1 MIKILQKLIKKS
13 AAKIYFF
20 SVIFLVIS
28 SCKVGPDFKPPE
40 TKILKEDNF
49 LNAKIIENEKPMAN
63 WWKRIDDEL
72 LNNYVD
78 RLLKENLDLKAA
90 FQRLIQ
96 AKETAKMQ
104 TGSYFPE
111 IGLSN
116 NVTRSVFPGNV
127 FAPNLPSDSVY
138 RTIYK
143 NQITASWEPDLF
155 GRLRRISEGA
165 KSNYEASKYDLE
177 ALKHSLIAQVVNSR
191 VAIATN
197 LELLNLSE
205 EVLKNREKNY
215 ELVKFRY
222 DIGANNI
229 ANSDVHL
236 AKDLLEQAKN
246 NVANYSLFLERESY
260 KLDVLLG
267 FKPGTIDPYKVKFK
281 EIPPP
286 LDIVTCLPID
296 LLDRRPD
303 LKSSKLRIKAA
314 NAEIGV
320 AVADLYPNLS
330 ITGVY
335 GFGSTQSQNIFSSD
349 NIMGD
354 LVGSLTMKLFQ
365 GGRLRANIKLQKA
378 ETEELIATYSK
389 NILEAIREV
398 EDALKSEDEIG
409 NKIENSERSLES
421 LEMAKN
427 IAKKRYESGIETFK
441 NFLDI
446 EQKYYQSKQNL
457 TLVKQEKWNARISL
471 LLALGGDWFN
481 EGISKKL
488 QCLK

>member
-1 MIKILQKLIKKS
+1 
-13 AAKIYFF
+13 
-20 SVIFLVIS
+20 
-28 SCKVGPDFKPPE
+28 
-40 TKILKEDNF
+40 
-49 LNAKIIENEKPMAN
+49 
-63 WWKRIDDEL
+63 
-72 LNNYVD
+72 
-78 RLLKENLDLKAA
+78 
-90 FQRLIQ
+90 
-96 AKETAKMQ
+96 
-104 TGSYFPE
+104 
-111 IGLSN
+111 
-116 NVTRSVFPGNV
+116 
-127 FAPNLPSDSVY
+127 
-138 RTIYK
+138 
-143 NQITASWEPDLF
+143 
-155 GRLRRISEGA
+155 
-165 KSNYEASKYDLE
+165 
-177 ALKHSLIAQVVNSR
+177 
-191 VAIATN
+191 
-197 LELLNLSE
+197 
-205 EVLKNREKNY
+205 
-215 ELVKFRY
+215 
-222 DIGANNI
+222 
-229 ANSDVHL
+229 
-236 AKDLLEQAKN
+236 
-246 NVANYSLFLERESY
+246 
-260 KLDVLLG
+260 
-267 FKPGTIDPYKVKFK
+267 
-281 EIPPP
+281 
-286 LDIVTCLPID
+286 LPID